1 MDLFGNISANHS
13 ANPSVSQSFL
23 SFPQPLTEKY
33 RPRSLDSFVGLEK
46 PRKLAA
52 RLVSNPFPSAW
63 LFIGPSGTG
72 KTTLALAIAESM
84 PAEIHHI
91 QSQECNLETLI

>member
-13 ANPSVSQSFL
+13 ANHSTSQSFL

-33 RPRSLDSFVGLEK
+33 RPHSLDSFVGLEK
-46 PRKLAA
+46 PRKLAV

-91 QSQECNLETLI
+91 RGLCVI